1 MVVSISQKPGPSIDV
16 RFEACPHDY
25 RLQDCVI
32 IRIERHIGGF
42 QRRVDLRSFDGHWHR
57 RSIQGLVAP
66 LRQFL
71 PCPFRLLLLPCPF
84 RMLLLLLLRRM
95 LLLLRRMLLLLL
107 CRMLLLLL
115 RLLLLLCRMHRR
127 RLWVLVRRPLRQIGL
142 QRPER
147 GPRRR
152 GRCECR
158 PFTLKTL
165 RCYRCLHA
173 ASVADWRK
181 EFYEILRVEEQ
192 KDVDGQDHLLQQR
205 RSIPDRA
212 RDIGRGRDPGNSA

>member
-1 MVVSISQKPGPSIDV
+1 
-16 RFEACPHDY
+16 
-25 RLQDCVI
+25 
-32 IRIERHIGGF
+32 
-42 QRRVDLRSFDGHWHR
+42 
-57 RSIQGLVAP
+57 
-66 LRQFL
+66 
-71 PCPFRLLLLPCPF
+71 
-84 RMLLLLLLRRM
+84 MLLLLLLRRM

-107 CRMLLLLL
+107 LLLLLLCRMLLLLL
-115 RLLLLLCRMHRR
+115 RLLLLLCRMLHRR

-181 EFYEILRVEEQ
+181 EFYEIWRVEEQ

-212 RDIGRGRDPGNSA
+212 RDIGRGRDPGNSARRTQNSPPFEAATRSSSSVLDASLCHVFREF